1 MSWFVSASW
10 SRDNGSDYG
19 GNHTLREGDS
29 RGIPHVPGRNS
40 TGPRRDTVAIVAIQT
55 PSRTTA
61 TPLVAGARAA
71 RTTIYLKILMAVS
84 GLIFVLFVLAHMYG
98 NLKAFS
104 GHEAF
109 NTYAEHLRTMG
120 TPILPYSGALWI
132 IRAVLLGSL
141 VVHVYAAAT
150 LWKRARRARTVRYQV
165 KKHTGAIFASR
176 LMRWGGVTL
185 LLFIIWHLLNFTIG
199 KVNVQGGPTNDPYN
213 LLVDTF
219 DTWWLTLI
227 YLVAMAM
234 LGAHLHHGTWSAMQ
248 TLGLTGT
255 ERARV
260 RSKRLAFTVAVVVTV
275 GFSLVP
281 IFVLAGVIN

>member
-1 MSWFVSASW
+1 VATQT
-10 SRDNGSDYG
+10 SRR
-19 GNHTLREGDS
+19 T
-29 RGIPHVPGRNS
+29 PGQ
-40 TGPRRDTVAIVAIQT
+40 TQGQARDQ
-55 PSRTTA
+55 
-61 TPLVAGARAA
+61 VAGARLARA
-71 RTTIYLKILMAVS
+71 TRTTIYLKMLMAAS
-84 GLIFVLFVLAHMYG
+84 GLLFIGFVLLHMYG

-104 GHEAF
+104 GHDAF
-109 NTYAEHLRTMG
+109 NEYAHHLRTMG
-120 TPILPYSGALWI
+120 TPILPESGALWI
-132 IRAVLLGSL
+132 IRVVLVAAL
-141 VVHVYAAAT
+141 VLHVYAALA
-150 LWKRARRARTVRYQV
+150 LWRRAHRARTVRYQV

-185 LLFIIWHLLNFTIG
+185 LLFIIWHLLNFTVG

-227 YLVAMAM
+227 YLVAMTM

-248 TLGLTGT
+248 TLGLTST

-260 RSKRLAFTVAVVVTV
+260 RSKRIALAVALVITV

-281 IFVLAGVIN
+281 IFVLAGVITK